1 MSKYDVFIYGAET
14 YKQIEASSEEEAKR
28 IALERWAQRIPSIMV
43 FENEMDVDAE
53 NDSDSD
59 CNREEGRVI
68 QSLFS
73 YLYVKRIK

>member
-28 IALERWAQRIPSIMV
+28 IALEQWTRRIPSIMV

-53 NDSDSD
+53 N
-59 CNREEGRVI
+59 EE
-68 QSLFS
+68 
-73 YLYVKRIK
+73 